1 MRVKALARVYYR
13 GLVIDLIMDLGYEV
27 RMEMMVLLQ
36 KMGIEV
42 ETSHHEVAPG
52 QHEISFKYG
61 NALNTADRVMTL
73 KYILKSVAQK
83 YGLHATFMPK
93 PITGINGSGMHV
105 HQSLFTSEEENAF
118 FDSSDKYKLSEIAYH
133 FLAGQMKYIRGLN
146 AVLNPLVNSYKRLV
160 PGFEAS
166 TYICWAQRNR
176 SALVRVPQYSPGREK
191 ATRLEIRCPDPS
203 SNPYLAFAVLL
214 KAGLEGIK
222 QKLQAPP
229 PVEEDVFEFDDTELV
244 KKNIEVLPDTL
255 GEAIKE
261 MKNSSIVAELFGDE
275 FLKKYI
281 RAKTEEWDNFRVN
294 VTEWEIRNYLEIV

>member
-1 MRVKALARVYYR
+1 M
-13 GLVIDLIMDLGYEV
+13 
-27 RMEMMVLLQ
+27 
-36 KMGIEV
+36 
-42 ETSHHEVAPG
+42 
-52 QHEISFKYG
+52 
-61 NALNTADRVMTL
+61 
-73 KYILKSVAQK
+73 
-83 YGLHATFMPK
+83 
-93 PITGINGSGMHV
+93 
-105 HQSLFTSEEENAF
+105 
-118 FDSSDKYKLSEIAYH
+118 
-133 FLAGQMKYIRGLN
+133 
-146 AVLNPLVNSYKRLV
+146 
-160 PGFEAS
+160 
-166 TYICWAQRNR
+166 
-176 SALVRVPQYSPGREK
+176 
-191 ATRLEIRCPDPS
+191 
-203 SNPYLAFAVLL
+203 